1 MSTKLFI
8 NAFSS
13 LFSQN
18 RGRYIRCVC
27 VCGGGGSHP
36 FFRQINI
43 KKYHKSSKMFHLA
56 ISNMAQRN
64 VAFCERHVALRER
77 HVALLIFRQ

>member
-18 RGRYIRCVC
+18 KGGYIMCVC
-27 VCGGGGSHP
+27 VWGGGGGGSHP
-36 FFRQINI
+36 FFRQINT
-43 KKYHKSSKMFHLA
+43 KKYHKSSK
-56 ISNMAQRN
+56 IDNTN
-64 VAFCERHVALRER
+64 VGE
-77 HVALLIFRQ
+77 